1 MKRGFILLLFIALC
15 LSLVA
20 QTTLQINGLNEA
32 EFVYR
37 TVEDSLNAYFKDSF
51 GFNLGYRDFRFGMK
65 FISELPKYSNQ
76 ESELLSELD
85 PNSLSVA
92 WKELYAG
99 YQKDAFNIHV
109 GTTQESFGQ
118 GITFRSY
125 KDIEFDEDHRL
136 DSFLLRYD
144 DQLQFKAFY
153 GALES
158 ESYKGR
164 YDLAYGVD
172 AQYPLWQGIRLGASA
187 LAYRNLGAFSKYSFR
202 DVYAGRLL
210 FTQGNFDSYAEYAYS
225 DQYRLQ
231 GSSAIAGSALYLN
244 ADYMWGNLQLG
255 GAYKNYDDFSY
266 RLQDI
271 PLANYHGETLSDAL
285 ASGLDEEGWQARL
298 LYNFG
303 ENISFTTDYAEAW
316 DSSKDKKMNDLY
328 LAVDV
333 NLGMD
338 LYQLSYSHIEKIDEA
353 AHTWQKE
360 YYPAISTG
368 FSLMG
373 IPLQLKAEFKEI
385 IKQKDETESSHYEP
399 LVQCDLSLGKL
410 SVSLGLQSS
419 WEDFSAWADSRYMP
433 NIELKYPIFSHS
445 DLLIFAG
452 KEAGGKVC
460 RNGVC
465 RYMAPFEGLR
475 AELNTRF

>member
-15 LSLVA
+15 LSLGA
-20 QTTLQINGLNEA
+20 QNTLQINGLNEA

-37 TVEDSLNAYFKDSF
+37 TVQDSLNAYFKDSF
-51 GFNLGYRDFRFGMK
+51 GFNLSYRDFSFGMK

-76 ESELLSELD
+76 ESELLPELD
-85 PNSLSVA
+85 PNRLLVA

-99 YQKDAFNIHV
+99 YRKDAFDIHV

-125 KDIEFDEDHRL
+125 KDLEFDEDHRL

-144 DQLQFKAFY
+144 EQLQFKAIY

-164 YDLAYGVD
+164 YDLAYGAD
-172 AQYPLWQGIRLGASA
+172 AQYPLWPGLRLGASA
-187 LAYRNLGAFSKYSFR
+187 LAFRNLGAFSKYSFR

-244 ADYMWGNLQLG
+244 ADYMLGNLQMG
-255 GAYKNYDDFSY
+255 AAYKNYDDFSY

-285 ASGLDEEGWQARL
+285 ASGLDEEGWQARA

-303 ENISFTTDYAEAW
+303 ESIVFTADYAEAW
-316 DSSKDKKMNDLY
+316 DSAKDRKMNDLY
-328 LAVDV
+328 LAVDL
-333 NLGMD
+333 NHGLD
-338 LYQLSYSHIEKIDEA
+338 QYQLSYSHIEKIDEA

-373 IPLQLKAEFKEI
+373 IPLQIKAEFKTIE
-385 IKQKDETESSHYEP
+385 KQKNQTESSHYEP
-399 LVQCDLSLGKL
+399 LVQGDFSLGKL

-419 WEDFSAWADSRYMP
+419 WEDFSAMADSRYMP

>member
-15 LSLVA
+15 LSLGA
-20 QTTLQINGLNEA
+20 QAALQINGLNEA

-37 TVEDSLNAYFKDSF
+37 AVEDSLSTYFKDSF
-51 GFNLGYRDFRFGMK
+51 GFNLSYRDFRFGMK
-65 FISELPKYSNQ
+65 FISELPKYSTQ
-76 ESELLSELD
+76 ESELLPELD
-85 PNSLSVA
+85 PNRLSVG

-99 YQKDAFNIHV
+99 YQKDAFSIHV

-118 GITFRSY
+118 GISFRSY

-144 DQLQFKAFY
+144 DALQFKAIY

-158 ESYKGR
+158 EDYKGR

-172 AQYPLWQGIRLGASA
+172 AQYPLWQGLRLGASA
-187 LAYRNLGAFSKYSFR
+187 LAFRNLGAFSKYSFR

-210 FTQGNFDSYAEYAYS
+210 FTQGNFDSYAEYAAS

-231 GSSAIAGSALYLN
+231 GSSAIQGSALYLN
-244 ADYMWGNLQLG
+244 ADYMIGSLILG

-285 ASGLDEEGWQARL
+285 ASGLDEEGWQARA
-298 LYNFG
+298 LYNFS
-303 ENISFTTDYAEAW
+303 ESMFLTADYAEAW
-316 DSSKDKKMNDLY
+316 DSAKDKNMNDLY
-328 LAVDV
+328 LAVDIARGL
-333 NLGMD
+333 NQ
-338 LYQLSYSHIEKIDEA
+338 YQLSYSHIEKLDEA
-353 AHTWQKE
+353 ASTWQKE
-360 YYPAISTG
+360 YYPAIFTS
-368 FSLMG
+368 FSLKG
-373 IPLQLKAEFKEI
+373 IPLQFKAEFKEI
-385 IKQKDETESSHYEP
+385 QKQKNDIESSHYEP
-399 LVQCDLSLGKL
+399 LVQADIGLGKL
-410 SVSLGLQSS
+410 SLSLGLQSS

-445 DLLIFAG
+445 DLLVFAG
-452 KEAGGKVC
+452 KDAGGKVC

-465 RYMAPFEGLR
+465 RYLAPFEGIR
-475 AELNTRF
+475 AELSTRF